1 MLWTLAAHPMD
12 RRAMGYVGSPVMNNP
27 RRGYVA
33 YLLRLWEAQEGGSA
47 VWRASLESPQTGER
61 RGFASLAD
69 LFTFLEYEVCQAAQG
84 QPSPSAGGKGGDI
97 GKL

>member
-1 MLWTLAAHPMD
+1 M
-12 RRAMGYVGSPVMNNP
+12 SNP
-27 RRGYVA
+27 KRGYVA
-33 YLLRLWEAQEGGSA
+33 YLLRLWQAQEGENA

-61 RGFASLAD
+61 WGFASVAD
-69 LFTFLEYEVCQAAQG
+69 LFTFVESEVGQAARR

>member
-1 MLWTLAAHPMD
+1 MT
-12 RRAMGYVGSPVMNNP
+12 NP

-33 YLLRLWEAQEGGSA
+33 YLLRLWQAREGGST

-69 LFTFLEYEVCQAAQG
+69 LFTFLEHEVCQAAQG
-84 QPSPSAGGKGGDI
+84 QPSPSTGEKGGDI
-97 GKL
+97 DEL